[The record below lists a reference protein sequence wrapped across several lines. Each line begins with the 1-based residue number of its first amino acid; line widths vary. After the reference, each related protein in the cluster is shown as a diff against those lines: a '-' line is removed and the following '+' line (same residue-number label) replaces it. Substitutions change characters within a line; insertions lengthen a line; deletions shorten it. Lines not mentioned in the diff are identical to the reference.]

1 MNRFLANNL
10 TWEDAW
16 VEEVTK
22 QKCEGQEE
30 GMHFCQ
36 RHGLV
41 VSMSMN
47 GVACHGMGGAF
58 KNLDKIRNKQATSA
72 STA

>member
-1 MNRFLANNL
+1 MQIKNNWI
-10 TWEDAW
+10 WEDAW

-22 QKCEGQEE
+22 QKWEGQE
-30 GMHFCQ
+30 GM
-36 RHGLV
+36 HGLV